1 MVKCKATHRKEYKGG
16 DIMSY
21 TYKTKGTCSTQIEL
35 DLDGDVVHNVKFTG
49 GCDGNLKAIP
59 ALVEGMTVDE
69 VEKRIS
75 GIHCGFKN
83 TSCGDQL
90 ARACREAYEASQH

>member
-1 MVKCKATHRKEYKGG
+1 MKKF
-16 DIMSY
+16 
-21 TYKTKGTCSTQIEL
+21 TYHTKGTCSSQIEL
-35 DLDGDVVHNVKFTG
+35 ELDGNVVHNVKFTG

-59 ALVEGMTVDE
+59 KLVEGMTVE
-69 VEKRIS
+69 EIESRIS

-90 ARACREAYEASQH
+90 AKACRAALEQNA

>member
-1 MVKCKATHRKEYKGG
+1 MN
-16 DIMSY
+16 Y
-21 TYKTKGTCSTQIEL
+21 TYKTTGSCSSMFEL
-35 DLDGDVVHNVKFTG
+35 ELDGDVVHNVKFTG

-59 ALVEGMTVDE
+59 ALVEGLTVAE
-69 VEKRIS
+69 VEQKIG

-90 ARACREAYEASQH
+90 AKACRAAYEASQN

>member
-1 MVKCKATHRKEYKGG
+1 MKKF
-16 DIMSY
+16 
-21 TYKTKGTCSTQIEL
+21 TYRTKGTCSSQIEL
-35 DLDGDVVHNVKFTG
+35 ELDGNVVHNVKFTG

-59 ALVEGMTVDE
+59 KLVEGMTVE
-69 VEKRIS
+69 EIESRIS

-90 ARACREAYEASQH
+90 AKACRAALEQNA

>member
-1 MVKCKATHRKEYKGG
+1 
-16 DIMSY
+16 MSY
-21 TYKTKGTCSTQIEL
+21 TYKTTGTCSTKIEL
-35 DLDGDVVHNVKFTG
+35 ELDGDVVHNVKFTG

-59 ALVEGMTVDE
+59 ALVEGLTVTE
-69 VEKRIS
+69 IEQKIG

-90 ARACREAYEASQH
+90 AKACRHHSSREIPVFLCISQSGSSRSFFL

>member
-1 MVKCKATHRKEYKGG
+1 
-16 DIMSY
+16 MSY
-21 TYKTKGTCSTQIEL
+21 TYKTSGTCSSQIQL

-59 ALVEGMTVDE
+59 ALVEGLTVTE
-69 VEKRIS
+69 IEQKIG

-90 ARACREAYEASQH
+90 AKACRAALDASQS